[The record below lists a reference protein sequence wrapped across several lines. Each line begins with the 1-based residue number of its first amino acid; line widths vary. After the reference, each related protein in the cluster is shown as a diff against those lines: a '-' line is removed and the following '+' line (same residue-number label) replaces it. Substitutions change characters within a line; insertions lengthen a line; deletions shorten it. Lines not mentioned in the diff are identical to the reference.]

1 MFHERPPTRTSTILQ
16 LTSPVHN
23 QYQGTVERLLFVCSV
38 GMLRSPTAAKIAV
51 LRGYNARSC
60 GSDVNA
66 ALIPVS
72 MNLIAWADR
81 IYFMQEHNYRQT
93 KQVFKESTEGLA
105 CIEAK
110 KVVWNISDDYDY
122 DSQKL
127 KEKLNIL
134 FVSEGF
140 ENYLLT

>member
-1 MFHERPPTRTSTILQ
+1 MFHERPPTRTSSILQ

-23 QYQGTVERLLFVCSV
+23 QYQGTSERLLFVCSV

-60 GSDVNA
+60 GSDVHA

-72 MNLIAWADR
+72 LNLLAWADR
-81 IYFMQEHNYRQT
+81 VYFMQQGNYEQT
-93 KQVFKESTEGLA
+93 KQVFKDSIEGLA

-110 KVVWNISDDYDY
+110 KTVWNIQDDYDY
-122 DSQKL
+122 DSEKL
-127 KEKLNIL
+127 KQKLNIL
-134 FVSEGF
+134 LV
-140 ENYLLT
+140 